1 MFDVRGARW
10 NVTLALPVTFATTLE
25 NTMRRACAI
34 AVFILLSAC
43 ASLPEGSTACTEPRP
58 LVCTMQFQPTCAVL
72 SGGGRKEFSS
82 PCTACADAAVAA
94 YVASPC
100 AE

>member
-1 MFDVRGARW
+1 MFGVRGAQR
-10 NVTLALPVTFATTLE
+10 NVTLALAVLFATTLE
-25 NTMRRACAI
+25 KTMRRACAI
-34 AVFILLSAC
+34 AVLILLSAC

-72 SGGGRKEFSS
+72 AGGGRKEFSS
-82 PCTACADAAVAA
+82 PCTACADTAVTA

-100 AE
+100 AN